1 MAAGRSTKL
10 IEDIADR
17 IRSKIVSGKYAPGE
31 RLKQENLA
39 EEFAV
44 SRTPIREALSRLE
57 AQGLVAQEQRRSA
70 IVCAPS
76 ARDIAEMYQIRAE
89 MEGLAGHLAARWISD
104 SGLARLRASHER
116 FTNSVTT
123 VRASRE
129 GPPKGKTRDK
139 SRAQAY
145 AAWTAMNVEFHNI
158 IASASNNRNLERLL
172 ADMRSGY
179 TGAVMTSSIFAMD
192 ISRLESSLRHHGTIL
207 AALEK
212 RDPAKARR
220 AMIDHVTEVGEF
232 VVAWFENQSSA

>member
-31 RLKQENLA
+31 RLKQETLA

-76 ARDIAEMYQIRAE
+76 SRDVAEMYQIRAE
-89 MEGLAGHLAARWISD
+89 MEGLAAHLAARWITD

-116 FTNSVTT
+116 FISSVTT
-123 VRASRE
+123 VRAGRN
-129 GPPKGKTRDK
+129 GALKGKAAEK
-139 SRAQAY
+139 SRAQAH
-145 AAWTAMNVEFHNI
+145 ATWTTMNAEFHNI
-158 IASASNNRNLERLL
+158 IAAASNNRNLERLL
-172 ADMRSGY
+172 ADMRFGY
-179 TGAVMTSSIFAMD
+179 TGAVMTNSIFAMD
-192 ISRLESSLRHHGTIL
+192 ITRLEANLRHHATIL

-212 RDPAKARR
+212 RDAVKARR
-220 AMIDHVTEVGEF
+220 AMIDHVTEAGEF
-232 VVAWFENQSSA
+232 VVAWFENQAIA